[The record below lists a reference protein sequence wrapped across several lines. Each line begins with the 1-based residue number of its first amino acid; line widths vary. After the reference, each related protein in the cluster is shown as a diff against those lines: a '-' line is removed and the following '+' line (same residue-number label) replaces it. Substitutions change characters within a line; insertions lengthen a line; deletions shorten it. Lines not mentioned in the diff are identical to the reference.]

1 MPKPISP
8 KFHGV
13 LDYLSVLLLFAAGP
27 VVGFDGL
34 ASQLTSTLAG
44 VVLVYSAATS
54 YPLGLVRLISFKS
67 HLVLD
72 AILAVGVIL
81 SPWIF
86 GFSGDPKACYFFVV
100 YGVFVL
106 LVVALSD
113 SKGGVK
119 L

>member
-1 MPKPISP
+1 MPKPIGL

-27 VVGFDGL
+27 VVGFDGI
-34 ASQLTSTLAG
+34 ASQITSTLAG

-54 YPLGLVRLISFKS
+54 YPLGLVRLISFKG
-67 HLVLD
+67 HLILD
-72 AILAVGVIL
+72 AVLAVGAIL

-106 LVVALSD
+106 IVVGLSD
-113 SKGGVK
+113 SRNVK
-119 L
+119 SS